1 MIMNKAENNDTV
13 LRKYILSVMVNNH
26 FGVLTRISGLFA
38 RRGYNI
44 NSLTVGETQDEKVS
58 RMTIRGTGDDHTVD
72 QIKNQLS
79 KVEDVISVT
88 ELAAP
93 DAVFRELYL
102 VKVSADDDTRAAV
115 LQIAGIFKAKA
126 VDVTDK
132 AITFE
137 VSGDEEKL
145 RSFYDNMLKYGILEL
160 ARTGVTAMKRG

>member
-1 MIMNKAENNDTV
+1 MNKTEHNEAV
-13 LRKYILSVMVNNH
+13 LRTYILSVMVNNH
-26 FGVLTRISGLFA
+26 FGVLTRIAGLFA

-58 RMTIRGTGDDHTVD
+58 RMTIRGVGDDHTVD

-88 ELAAP
+88 ELFAH

-102 VKVSADDDTRAAV
+102 VKVAADDESRAAV

-132 AITFE
+132 TITFE

-145 RSFYDNMLKYGILEL
+145 RSFYDNMQKYGILEL

>member
-1 MIMNKAENNDTV
+1 MNKAENNDTV

-58 RMTIRGTGDDHTVD
+58 RMTLRGTGDDHTVD

>member
-88 ELAAP
+88 ELSAP

>member
-1 MIMNKAENNDTV
+1 MKKDEIHEAP
-13 LRKYILSVMVNNH
+13 LRTYILSVMVNNH

-44 NSLTVGETQDEKVS
+44 NSLTVGETQDDKIS

-88 ELAAP
+88 ELFAS

-102 VKVSADDDTRAAV
+102 VKVAADDSSRASV
-115 LQIAGIFKAKA
+115 LQIAEIFKAKA
-126 VDVTDK
+126 VDVTDSTL
-132 AITFE
+132 TFE

-145 RSFYDNMLKYGILEL
+145 RSFYNNMQKYGILEL

>member
-1 MIMNKAENNDTV
+1 MNKAENNDTV

>member
-1 MIMNKAENNDTV
+1 
-13 LRKYILSVMVNNH
+13 MVNNH